1 MFRNN
6 SEKAKNNAKE
16 SLARGILLL
25 RGTNLKQRRECFTRY
40 SSSKEKLQYFNF
52 SLYQQKIKRVCGFSL
67 KARPDSTLHES
78 LPSKALPSATSIQ
91 H

>member
-25 RGTNLKQRRECFTRY
+25 QGTNLKQRRECFTRY

-52 SLYQQKIKRVCGFSL
+52 SL
-67 KARPDSTLHES
+67 
-78 LPSKALPSATSIQ
+78 
-91 H
+91 